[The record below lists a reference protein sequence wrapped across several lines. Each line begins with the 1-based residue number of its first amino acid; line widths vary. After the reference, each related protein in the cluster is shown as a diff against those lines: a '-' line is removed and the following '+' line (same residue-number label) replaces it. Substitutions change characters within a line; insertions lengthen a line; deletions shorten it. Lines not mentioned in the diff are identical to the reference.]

1 VLGVFAAARDIS
13 IRQKLEEQ
21 LRQAHKME
29 AIGTLAGGIAH
40 DFNNMLA
47 VILGNAELALD
58 QLDQDGP
65 RQNIKQILKASMR
78 SRDLVK
84 QILTFSRKNAG
95 QEKAVH
101 IVPLLKETYQLLR
114 GSLPS
119 TIDMKL
125 NIRTKADTT
134 ILFQSSEIQQVAVN
148 LANNAAYAMREE
160 GGTLSIGLS
169 SITIGSDSPFEE
181 SMRPGRYVKLTV
193 KDTGTGIHPE
203 VQKRMFEP
211 FFTTKE
217 QGQGTGMGLA
227 VAYGI
232 VKAHNGVIEVESE
245 VGKGSMFTV
254 LLPQYDVLS
263 TKEQEEET
271 SLACPRKERI
281 LFIDDERAVVEI
293 TKTVLER
300 LGCHVTAFTDASEA
314 LNAFIEHPDSF
325 DLIITDQTMPGMTGT
340 ALAKEALDLR
350 KDIPIILCT
359 GYSETVSPKKA
370 KEVGIREL
378 IMKPLTKQEIAEAI
392 RRVID

>member
-1 VLGVFAAARDIS
+1 
-13 IRQKLEEQ
+13 
-21 LRQAHKME
+21 
-29 AIGTLAGGIAH
+29 
-40 DFNNMLA
+40 
-47 VILGNAELALD
+47 
-58 QLDQDGP
+58 
-65 RQNIKQILKASMR
+65 
-78 SRDLVK
+78 
-84 QILTFSRKNAG
+84 
-95 QEKAVH
+95 
-101 IVPLLKETYQLLR
+101 
-114 GSLPS
+114 
-119 TIDMKL
+119 MKL